1 LARALQHYSNA
12 REGRSIQRAGVAMDG
27 QILVD
32 KMNRFKLLS
41 EALDGLGRWYVA
53 IPPFLIIS
61 FLAALFFV
69 TGEGHELLQG
79 AGERLQRSAA
89 REHAIE
95 ALQNSLAQSVGAQNG
110 FLLTGD
116 ARFVESYNRAVAEV
130 EPRLE
135 KLRLAYAGLDTAL
148 QQVRDLH
155 VLIGKRLADLSMILA
170 IQKTQGVPAAVALVK
185 TSVGSDTGVKI
196 GDILNLLRD
205 DEAVEHNAAAEH
217 WAGSLTLSRW
227 ITVSGTIFNMLLVF
241 VASRLVWLDIRRRT
255 ALTAE
260 LRDQK
265 LRLERQ
271 VEDRTRE
278 LVELST
284 HLQNVAEREKA
295 SLARELHDEL
305 GGLLVGA
312 RMDLSWAEQH
322 FAKNDPDLRQRLN
335 RVQQNLAAG
344 VDLKRRIIEELRP
357 TLLDNVGLFAA
368 LRWQMKET
376 CGSAG
381 LKCVESYPDE
391 EPRFKS
397 ETSIA
402 LFRIAQEAFSNILKH
417 SAAKTA
423 DISLDMDAETLLMR
437 IGDDGIGIPVG
448 RLMSIGS
455 HGLASM
461 RHRVRA
467 LGGRLDVRS
476 PASGG
481 TMLIVQIPIAN
492 ALAQAGESEELDS
505 QLTAHDHCE

>member
-1 LARALQHYSNA
+1 VRRRKWTVNDF
-12 REGRSIQRAGVAMDG
+12 VN
-27 QILVD
+27 
-32 KMNRFKLLS
+32 KMIRVNLLS

-69 TGEGHELLQG
+69 TGEGQERLQE
-79 AGERLQRSAA
+79 AGERLQTSAA

-95 ALQNSLAQSVGAQNG
+95 ALQNSLAQSVSAQRG
-110 FLLTGD
+110 FLLTED
-116 ARFVESYNRAVAEV
+116 PRYIQPYDRAAAEV
-130 EPRLE
+130 EPKLE
-135 KLRLAYAGLDTAL
+135 NLRLAYARSDTGLR
-148 QQVRDLH
+148 QVRDLH

-170 IQKTQGVPAAVALVK
+170 IQKKQGVPAAVALVK
-185 TSVGSDTGVKI
+185 TNAGADTDARI
-196 GDILNLLRD
+196 ADILNLLRD
-205 DEAVEHNAAAEH
+205 REAGEHNAAHEH
-217 WAGSLTLSRW
+217 WTGSLTFSRW
-227 ITVSGTIFNMLLVF
+227 VTLSGTIFNMLLVG

-265 LRLERQ
+265 LQLERQ

-312 RMDLSWAEQH
+312 RMDISWAEQH
-322 FAKNDPDLRQRLN
+322 LTKNDADLKQRLN
-335 RVQQNLAAG
+335 RVQQNLSAG

-376 CGSAG
+376 CGRAG
-381 LKCVESYPDE
+381 LKCIESYPDE

-397 ETSIA
+397 EASIA
-402 LFRIAQEAFSNILKH
+402 LFRIAQEVFSNILKH
-417 SAAKTA
+417 SGAKTA
-423 DISLDMDAETLLMR
+423 DISLDMDDETLLMR
-437 IGDDGIGIPVG
+437 IADDGIGIPPDQF
-448 RLMSIGS
+448 MSIGS
-455 HGLASM
+455 HGFASM

-476 PASGG
+476 PTSGG

-492 ALAQAGESEELDS
+492 ALAQVGEPEA
-505 QLTAHDHCE
+505 T

>member
-1 LARALQHYSNA
+1 MGA
-12 REGRSIQRAGVAMDG
+12 
-27 QILVD
+27 
-32 KMNRFKLLS
+32 NRKNLLS
-41 EALDGLGRWYVA
+41 QALDGLGRWYVA
-53 IPPFLIIS
+53 IPPFLIVG

-69 TGEGHELLQG
+69 TSEGHARLQE
-79 AGERLQRSAA
+79 AGERLQKSAA
-89 REHAIE
+89 REHALE
-95 ALQNSLAQSVGAQNG
+95 ALQNTLAQSVSAQRG
-110 FLLTGD
+110 FLLTED
-116 ARFVESYNRAVAEV
+116 QRYIDIYNRVVADV
-130 EPRLE
+130 EPHLE
-135 KLRLAYAGLDTAL
+135 QLRLAYAGSDMELG
-148 QQVRDLH
+148 QVRDLH
-155 VLIGKRLADLSMILA
+155 VLIGKRLADLSMIVA
-170 IQKTQGVPAAVALVK
+170 IQQAQGVTAAVALVK
-185 TSVGSDTGVKI
+185 TSVGADTGAKI
-196 GDILNLLRD
+196 NAVLDELRNR
-205 DEAVEHNAAAEH
+205 ETAEHQAASAH
-217 WAGSLTLSRW
+217 WAGSQTLSRW
-227 ITVSGTIFNMLLVF
+227 ITLSGTVFSMLLVG

-255 ALTAE
+255 ALTVE
-260 LRDQK
+260 LQDQK
-265 LRLERQ
+265 LQLEHE

-312 RMDLSWAEQH
+312 RMDISWAEQH
-322 FAKNDPDLRQRLN
+322 YAKNDPDLKQRLH
-335 RVQQNLAAG
+335 RVQQNLSAG

-381 LKCVESYPDE
+381 LKCTESYPEE

-397 ETSIA
+397 EASIA

-417 SAAKTA
+417 SGAKSA
-423 DISLDMDAETLLMR
+423 DIGFDMDDETLVMR
-437 IGDDGIGIPVG
+437 IADDGIGIPPE
-448 RLMSIGS
+448 RFISIAS

-492 ALAQAGESEELDS
+492 ALAHVGEPEAGSLNS
-505 QLTAHDHCE
+505 

>member
-1 LARALQHYSNA
+1 
-12 REGRSIQRAGVAMDG
+12 
-27 QILVD
+27 
-32 KMNRFKLLS
+32 
-41 EALDGLGRWYVA
+41 
-53 IPPFLIIS
+53 
-61 FLAALFFV
+61 
-69 TGEGHELLQG
+69 
-79 AGERLQRSAA
+79 
-89 REHAIE
+89 
-95 ALQNSLAQSVGAQNG
+95 
-110 FLLTGD
+110 
-116 ARFVESYNRAVAEV
+116 
-130 EPRLE
+130 
-135 KLRLAYAGLDTAL
+135 
-148 QQVRDLH
+148 
-155 VLIGKRLADLSMILA
+155 MILA
-170 IQKTQGVPAAVALVK
+170 IQRTQGVPAAVALVK
-185 TSVGSDTGVKI
+185 TSVGSDTGTII
-196 GDILNLLRD
+196 GGILDQLRER
-205 DEAVEHNAAAEH
+205 EALEHNAATAH

-227 ITVSGTIFNMLLVF
+227 ITLSGTIFNMLLVF
-241 VASRLVWLDIRRRT
+241 VASRLVWLDMRRRT

-265 LRLERQ
+265 QQLERQ

-284 HLQNVAEREKA
+284 HLQDVAEREKA

-312 RMDLSWAEQH
+312 RMDISWAEQH
-322 FAKNDPDLRQRLN
+322 LGKDHPDLKLRLD

-381 LKCVESYPDE
+381 LKCIESYPDE

-397 ETSIA
+397 EASIA

-417 SAAKTA
+417 SGAKTA
-423 DISLDMDAETLLMR
+423 DISLDMDDETLLLR
-437 IGDDGIGIPVG
+437 IADDGIGIPVG
-448 RLMSIGS
+448 QFMAIAS

-476 PASGG
+476 PPSGG

-492 ALAQAGESEELDS
+492 AIAQVGEPEPG
-505 QLTAHDHCE
+505 

>member
-1 LARALQHYSNA
+1 
-12 REGRSIQRAGVAMDG
+12 
-27 QILVD
+27 
-32 KMNRFKLLS
+32 MNRVNFLN

-53 IPPFLIIS
+53 IPPFLILS

-69 TGEGHELLQG
+69 TGQGQQRLQE
-79 AGERLQRSAA
+79 AGERLQKSAA
-89 REHAIE
+89 REYGIE
-95 ALQNSLAQSVGAQNG
+95 ALQNSLARSVGAQHG

-116 ARFVESYNRAVAEV
+116 RRYLENYNGVVAEV

-135 KLRLAYAGLDTAL
+135 QLSLAYAGSDAGLG
-148 QQVRDLH
+148 QVRDLH

-170 IQKTQGVPAAVALVK
+170 IQQTQGIPAAVALVK
-185 TSVGSDTGVKI
+185 TSVGSDTGATI
-196 GDILNLLRD
+196 GAILDQLRNR
-205 DEAVEHNAAAEH
+205 ETIERNAATAH
-217 WAGSLTLSRW
+217 WTGSVTLSRW
-227 ITVSGTIFNMLLVF
+227 ITLCGTIFNMLLVF
-241 VASRLVWLDIRRRT
+241 VASRLVWLDMRRRA

-265 LRLERQ
+265 LQLERQ
-271 VEDRTRE
+271 AEDRTRE

-312 RMDLSWAEQH
+312 RMDVSWAEQH
-322 FAKNDPDLRQRLN
+322 LGKDDPDLKLRLD

-376 CGSAG
+376 CGNAG
-381 LKCVESYPDE
+381 LECIESYPDE

-397 ETSIA
+397 EASIA

-423 DISLDMDAETLLMR
+423 DISLDMDDETLLMR
-437 IGDDGIGIPVG
+437 IADDGTGIPAG
-448 RLMSIGS
+448 QFMAIDS

-481 TMLIVQIPIAN
+481 TLLIVQIPIAN
-492 ALAQAGESEELDS
+492 AITQIGEPEP
-505 QLTAHDHCE
+505 T